1 MRADSAT
8 ERPNDEPRET
18 LAGVVERVTYHN
30 EDNGF
35 IVLQVKPQGQRE
47 LVTVVGHAATLS
59 AGEFI
64 QAVGAWVMDRN
75 HGRQFKAARL
85 HAAPPSTVEGIARYL
100 GSGMV
105 KGIGP
110 KTAQRIVGQ
119 FGEKTFEIIEGDPKR
134 LESVAG
140 IGTWRAAQIRAGWGD
155 QKAVRDIMVF
165 LHDHGVGT
173 ARAVR
178 IVKTYGPD
186 ALGILT
192 ANPYR
197 LARDIRGIGFRTADA
212 IAQRLGL
219 SKHAPQRLRA
229 GIGFALQTATE
240 DGHCGLPT
248 DELIKLA
255 EQLLNI
261 SADPIRSALEA
272 ELAAAEVVGDTI
284 GERPCVFLRG
294 LYAAESGIAERLVAL
309 SRGRPPWPQ
318 IDATKAVPWV
328 ESRSGKPL
336 SDSQR
341 NAMALAFQAKVSI
354 ITGGP
359 GVGKTTLL
367 AAILAVLATKGVQI
381 LLAAPT
387 GRAARRMTE
396 QTGMEAKTVHRLLE
410 TDPSTG
416 SFRRDAEHPLEADLL
431 VVDEASMLDV
441 PLMHA
446 IMKALPQRMG
456 LLLVGDVDQLPSV
469 GPGRVLADM
478 IASGAI
484 PVARLTEVFRQAASS
499 RIVVSAHRINRGQMP
514 EWPVASESSDF
525 FFVEAKDPDD
535 GAAKVVEI
543 VRDRIPRRFGL
554 DPVRDVQVLCPMQ
567 RGALGARALNL
578 DLQKALNP
586 DPPARIE
593 KFGTTFAAGDKV
605 MQIENDYE
613 REVFNGDVGRLLRI
627 DEDTGVVHVGFYGRE
642 VSYRFTELDALVP
655 AYAMTVHKSQGSEYP
670 AVIITCALQHYTML
684 VRNLLHTA
692 VTRGKQLVVVVGQR
706 RALAMAVNTSDARRR
721 WTKLGEWLA
730 RAPAM
735 R

>member
-1 MRADSAT
+1 MSPEPVSSAQ
-8 ERPNDEPRET
+8 EV
-18 LAGVVERVTYHN
+18 LAGLVERVTYHN
-30 EDNGF
+30 AENGF
-35 IVLQVKPQGQRE
+35 CVLRAKARGHRDV
-47 LVTVVGHAATLS
+47 VTVVGHAATIA
-59 AGEFI
+59 AGEWI
-64 QAVGAWVMDRN
+64 TASGEWVNDRT
-75 HGRQFKAARL
+75 HGQQFKARFL
-85 HAAPPSTVEGIARYL
+85 RTSPPTSADGIEKYL
-100 GSGMV
+100 SSGMIRGV
-105 KGIGP
+105 GPVYAKKLVRAFGEKVFDVIETKPGRLREVDGIGP
-110 KTAQRIVGQ
+110 V
-119 FGEKTFEIIEGDPKR
+119 
-134 LESVAG
+134 
-140 IGTWRAAQIRAGWGD
+140 RAASILAAWAE
-155 QKAVRDIMVF
+155 QKAVREIMVF
-165 LHDHGVGT
+165 LHSHGVGT

-178 IVKTYGPD
+178 IFKTYGPD
-186 ALGILT
+186 ALGIIT

-212 IAQRLGL
+212 VAQRLGL
-219 SKHAPQRLRA
+219 SKLAPQRLRA

-240 DGHCGLPT
+240 DGHCGLPI
-248 DELIKLA
+248 DELIGLA
-255 EQLLNI
+255 EKLLDVP
-261 SADPIRSALEA
+261 AEPIRGALEA
-272 ELAAAEVVGDTI
+272 EVAAGEVVGDTI
-284 GERPCVFLRG
+284 GGRPCAFLRG
-294 LYAAESGIAERLVAL
+294 LYTAESGIAARLIAL
-309 SRGRPPWPQ
+309 RSGRPPWPE
-318 IDATKAVPWV
+318 IDAAKAIPWV
-328 ESRSGKPL
+328 ESRTGKAL
-336 SDSQR
+336 SVSQR
-341 NAMALAFQAKVSI
+341 EAMALALQAKVAV

-367 AAILAVLATKGVQI
+367 DAILSVLTVKGVQI

-416 SFRRDAEHPLEADLL
+416 SFRRDAENPLEADLL

-499 RIVVSAHRINRGQMP
+499 RIIISAHRINLGQMP
-514 EWPVASESSDF
+514 EWPAAGESSDF
-525 FFVEAKDPDD
+525 FFVEAKNPDD

-567 RGALGARALNL
+567 RGALGARALNV
-578 DLQKALNP
+578 DLQNALNP
-586 DPPARIE
+586 HPPARIE
-593 KFGTTFAAGDKV
+593 KFGSTFAAGDKV

-613 REVFNGDVGRLLRI
+613 REVFNGDVGRLIRI
-627 DEDTGVVHVGFYGRE
+627 DEDAGMVHVDFYGRE
-642 VSYRFTELDALVP
+642 VSYRFTELDTLVP

-670 AVIITCALQHYTML
+670 AVVITCALQHYTML
-684 VRNLLHTA
+684 VRNLLYTA

-706 RALAMAVNTSDARRR
+706 RALAMAVNTADARRR
-721 WTKLGEWLA
+721 WTKLGEWLS
-730 RAPAM
+730 RAPAW